1 MYSRVEAR
9 YVSRIYDTA
18 QHLMATTWEE
28 NKKKEENEKGRKI
41 EIQNEI
47 VTASPYL
54 VSYKPRVYI
63 PTDMSNTDKF
73 VLGIYVRMYI

>member
-1 MYSRVEAR
+1 
-9 YVSRIYDTA
+9 
-18 QHLMATTWEE
+18 MATTWEE

-41 EIQNEI
+41 EIQTEI

-63 PTDMSNTDKF
+63 PTCQTRINLFWEYM
-73 VLGIYVRMYI
+73 